1 MTDYIGEKI
10 RDLVLSELPWISR
23 AAGYTE
29 PVRNADGGY
38 FPGARPFAGQ
48 PDHGV
53 SDYVNMAPQET
64 ETAIA
69 FVDWDG
75 DLRRVY
81 QNGKVYDFET
91 FFRVVI
97 WFDERKI
104 SVDSGNVMFAMQGA
118 ITAGIRATDLNTEG
132 LLRTKT
138 FFDSTTFDA
147 EKVWSRY
154 KMPEKQGLFMLP
166 YRTFALRFRLIGRMV
181 PQCFTGQITTNETA
195 C

>member
-29 PVRNADGGY
+29 PVPNADGGY
-38 FPGARPFAGQ
+38 FPGARPFPGQ
-48 PDHGV
+48 PYHGV

-64 ETAIA
+64 ETAIS

-81 QNGKVYDFET
+81 QNAKLYDFET
-91 FFRVVI
+91 FFRVVV

-104 SVDSGNVMFAMQGA
+104 SVDAGNVMFAMQGA
-118 ITAGIRATDLNTEG
+118 IAAGIRAISLNTDG

-138 FFDSTTFDA
+138 FFDSATFDA
-147 EKVWSRY
+147 AKVWDRY

-181 PQCFTGQITTNETA
+181 PGCFTGQITTDASA